1 MNVMIGNTSSLT
13 ILLALIT
20 AVAMSYTDIV
30 VINNSSYNIEIHVS
44 GMIFEIEAWK
54 NLELK
59 IPKNESTLKIVV
71 NNRSYV
77 LPINMS
83 VSRLYLFLSSKDEIF
98 YAFLTDSNI
107 NTIEDVKYKL
117 VEYPVGSGII
127 LSIMFAEE
135 IAVDTK
141 IINVT
146 YCTITKCIDVSALSS
161 IKVRGNEIVVA
172 INVEKGRLPFMN
184 IANNSVS
191 LILNTGKS
199 DYLVL
204 LYSKLLSEE
213 PSTSTTSTIATPST
227 ERISTRLFT
236 FIVTN
241 VQSDDHE
248 SNVLNHLTKS
258 LRVGGGTLEDLL
270 LLTATLILGISIYLN
285 IRLRKSEK

>member
-1 MNVMIGNTSSLT
+1 MNVMIRYASSLM

-20 AVAMSYTDIV
+20 AIAMSYTDIV
-30 VINNSSYNIEIHVS
+30 VINNSSYDIEIHTGS
-44 GMIFEIEAWK
+44 RIFKIEAWK
-54 NLELK
+54 NLELR

-83 VSRLYLFLSSKDEIF
+83 VSRLYLFLSSKDKIF
-98 YAFLTDSNI
+98 YAFLTSSNI
-107 NTIEDVKYKL
+107 NIIEDIKYKL
-117 VEYPVGSGII
+117 VEYPVGSGMI

-135 IAVDTK
+135 IVVDAK

-146 YCTITKCIDVSALSS
+146 YCTITKCVDVSALSS

-172 INVEKGRLPFMN
+172 VNVEKGRLPFMD

-191 LILNTGKS
+191 LILNTSKS

-204 LYSKLLSEE
+204 LYSKLLSEK
-213 PSTSTTSTIATPST
+213 PSTSTTSTMATPST
-227 ERISTRLFT
+227 EHISTRLFT
-236 FIVTN
+236 FIATN
-241 VQSDDHE
+241 MQSNDHE

-258 LRVGGGTLEDLL
+258 LRVESGTLEDLL
-270 LLTATLILGISIYLN
+270 LLITTLILGISIYLN
-285 IRLRKSEK
+285 IRLRKSER